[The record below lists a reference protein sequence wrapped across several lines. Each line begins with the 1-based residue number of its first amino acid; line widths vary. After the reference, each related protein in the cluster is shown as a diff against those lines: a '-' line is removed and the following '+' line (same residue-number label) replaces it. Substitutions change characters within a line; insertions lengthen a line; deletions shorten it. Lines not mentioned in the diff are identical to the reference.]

1 MKFVRREKRQPL
13 LHHPN
18 TAALLST
25 SATTNGSLPHKDEK
39 GNDQPASMMEQLVP
53 EIMQH
58 TLSYLDYRSLCNM
71 SMTCSVLRRVAND
84 DSVWKAVFHKVS
96 SQSRAMGR
104 HKLALLCLNFS
115 SLLMVP
121 VSDCKYPSL
130 QAESEGEVSESITI
144 TTKHQ
149 MSLYCSCL
157 NRYTVTSC
165 VSIWLHRSTMLMDI
179 PILLIWIKMNYIA
192 LKKFFGPSLI
202 LFCFVMS
209 TKKCCG
215 RFYIR
220 HDIQGMT
227 IPSLYL
233 LGMST

>member
-1 MKFVRREKRQPL
+1 VNVVKFVRREKRQLL

-18 TAALLST
+18 TPALLST

-96 SQSRAMGR
+96 SQNSPMGR

-115 SLLMVP
+115 PLLMVP

-157 NRYTVTSC
+157 
-165 VSIWLHRSTMLMDI
+165 
-179 PILLIWIKMNYIA
+179 
-192 LKKFFGPSLI
+192 
-202 LFCFVMS
+202 
-209 TKKCCG
+209 
-215 RFYIR
+215 
-220 HDIQGMT
+220 
-227 IPSLYL
+227 
-233 LGMST
+233 

>member
-1 MKFVRREKRQPL
+1 MNVVKFVRREKKQL
-13 LHHPN
+13 SLHHPN

-96 SQSRAMGR
+96 SQSSAMGR

-115 SLLMVP
+115 PLLIVP
-121 VSDCKYPSL
+121 VSDSLLPYKLNLKEKYLNPSQSQL
-130 QAESEGEVSESITI
+130 NI
-144 TTKHQ
+144 K
-149 MSLYCSCL
+149 SL
-157 NRYTVTSC
+157 
-165 VSIWLHRSTMLMDI
+165 STAQVLID
-179 PILLIWIKMNYIA
+179 ILLPA
-192 LKKFFGPSLI
+192 L
-202 LFCFVMS
+202 
-209 TKKCCG
+209 
-215 RFYIR
+215 
-220 HDIQGMT
+220 
-227 IPSLYL
+227 
-233 LGMST
+233 